1 MSCLIA
7 GPALDDSPLGLA
19 AYYVEKF
26 ITGTNFTWISNYE
39 SGNLQAVFTYTK
51 LIDNLMYY
59 WTTGSATSAFRIYYE
74 TFSKT
79 FWSDTLT
86 ILR

>member
-1 MSCLIA
+1 MIA

-19 AYYVEKF
+19 AYHVEKF
-26 ITGTNFTWISNYE
+26 ITGANFTWISKYE
-39 SGNLQAVFTYTK
+39 QGNLQAVFSCTS

-59 WTTGSATSAFRIYYE
+59 WITGSATSAFRIYYE

-79 FWSDTLT
+79 LWSDTFT